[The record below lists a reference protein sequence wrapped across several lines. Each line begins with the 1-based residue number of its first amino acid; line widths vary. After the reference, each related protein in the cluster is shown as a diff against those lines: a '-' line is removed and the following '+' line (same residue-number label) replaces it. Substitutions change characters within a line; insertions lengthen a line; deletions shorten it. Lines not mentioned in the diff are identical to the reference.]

1 MNELIKVDFTQER
14 PAVSARDLHE
24 FLEVGADYRHWFPRM
39 CEYGFVEG
47 QDFNPVKIDRVQKEG
62 NRMVSRLVDDA
73 AVSIDM
79 AKEIC
84 MLQRNE
90 KGKQARQYFLQL
102 EKDWNSPEKVMARA
116 LKLADQEIKSLKVQN
131 AKQQQ
136 AIEALQPIKRYVDT
150 ILESPASL
158 ATSQVAA
165 DYDLTAQKLN
175 KILHEEGIQ
184 RNVNGQWILY
194 KKHMGKGYTK
204 SRTIPITRT
213 DGTKDAKVHTQWTQK
228 GRMMIHGILERRGI
242 KAVMDCVNLG
252 ERR

>member
-14 PAVSARDLHE
+14 PAVSARELHE
-24 FLEVGADYRHWFPRM
+24 SLGVSTKFQDWFPRM
-39 CEYGFVEG
+39 KGYGFTEGLDFEVVMVE
-47 QDFNPVKIDRVQKEG
+47 NVHSQKRE
-62 NRMVSRLVDDA
+62 RTYSMTDYAL
-73 AVSIDM
+73 SIDM

-84 MLQRNE
+84 MLQRND
-90 KGKQARQYFLQL
+90 KGKQIRQYFIQV
-102 EKDWNSPEKVMARA
+102 EKNWNSPEKVMARA

-150 ILESPASL
+150 ILESHASL

-194 KKHMGKGYTK
+194 QM
-204 SRTIPITRT
+204 
-213 DGTKDAKVHTQWTQK
+213 A
-228 GRMMIHGILERRGI
+228 
-242 KAVMDCVNLG
+242 A
-252 ERR
+252 

>member
-84 MLQRNE
+84 MIQRNE

-116 LKLADQEIKSLKVQN
+116 LQIADRKIRRLEEQVEVNRPKVAFADAVSGAQNTIIIRELAKVLRQNGIEIGEKRLFAWMREEGYLIKAKGRDYN
-131 AKQQQ
+131 APTQRS
-136 AIEALQPIKRYVDT
+136 IEAGWMEQKETAIAHATGTRTHFTPLITGKGQQYFVNLF
-150 ILESPASL
+150 LERKK
-158 ATSQVAA
+158 Q
-165 DYDLTAQKLN
+165 
-175 KILHEEGIQ
+175 EEG
-184 RNVNGQWILY
+184 
-194 KKHMGKGYTK
+194 
-204 SRTIPITRT
+204 
-213 DGTKDAKVHTQWTQK
+213 A
-228 GRMMIHGILERRGI
+228 
-242 KAVMDCVNLG
+242 
-252 ERR
+252 